1 MRAVLETTDL
11 VRLSWAQ
18 ALLQAA
24 GIEAVVLDEHASIL
38 QGSILAIPRRLTV
51 GDDDAA
57 RARRLLAA
65 ADPAGPGGD
74 DFNLV
79 SFRRISNLS
88 HLRGAGRAGAGPALA
103 CDSAPLDAS
112 PGSPILVP

>member
-65 ADPAGPGGD
+65 ADPAGPDMMEAGSHD
-74 DFNLV
+74 D
-79 SFRRISNLS
+79 
-88 HLRGAGRAGAGPALA
+88 
-103 CDSAPLDAS
+103 D
-112 PGSPILVP
+112 